1 MRIAYLSC
9 PLTLSDSPDRRPDAF
24 EHDQMVDCLSDAF
37 ESHGNEIA
45 AVSWDDTTTDWSDFD
60 AALIGS
66 TWDYQDRLDAFLER
80 LAHIERETRLFNPC
94 ALVRWNSRKT
104 YLRDLESKGVRTV
117 PTLWL
122 DVPGETD
129 ARAAFDA
136 LDSDDIVFK
145 RQVGANAEGQFRLKR
160 GDPVPAMAHP
170 MMAQPFLPAIRTE
183 GELSFAFVDGGFS
196 HALVKSAAAGDYRIQ
211 SSYGGRE
218 APHRPDPSDMA
229 AATAVIGSLA
239 DQPLYARVD
248 MVRGEDGDLLLI
260 ELELIEPFL
269 YPLQGPGL
277 GARLHSALRRRL
289 G

>member
-1 MRIAYLSC
+1 MRIAYLAC
-9 PLTLSDSPDRRPDAF
+9 PLTLPDSPERRPDAF

-37 ESHGNEIA
+37 ASRGNEIA

-80 LAHIERETRLFNPC
+80 LAHIERETRLFNPG

-104 YLRDLESKGVRTV
+104 YLRDLESKSVRTV

-129 ARAAFDA
+129 ARTAFDA

-160 GDPVPAMAHP
+160 GDPVPAMSHP

-183 GELSFAFVDGGFS
+183 GELSFVFVDGGFS
-196 HALVKSAAAGDYRIQ
+196 HALVKSAAEGDYRIQ

-218 APHRPDPSDMA
+218 APHGPGPSDMA
-229 AATAVIGSLA
+229 AATAVIGSLG

-248 MVRGEDGDLLLI
+248 MVRGEDGDLLLM

-269 YPLQGPGL
+269 YPLQGEGL
-277 GARLHSALRRRL
+277 GSRIRDALARRL
-289 G
+289 S